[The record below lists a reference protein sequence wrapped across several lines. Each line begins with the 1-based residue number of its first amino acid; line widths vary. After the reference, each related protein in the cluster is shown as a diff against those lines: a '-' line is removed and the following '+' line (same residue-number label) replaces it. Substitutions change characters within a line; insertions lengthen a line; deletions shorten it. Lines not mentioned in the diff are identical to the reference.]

1 MYHFRLFMTND
12 KALGIL
18 NKDYCKP
25 VVDWNAQKYIHV
37 ALAEGNVTIKDMI
50 IVFNHNIAHNDA
62 FHFVSDK
69 FANLP
74 GLKSSI
80 GLRGAGFIHMNRNSS
95 GMKWLLEGK
104 SISLENFDNHT
115 AHPSDSVLFEE
126 LRSLFEEDALKV
138 EPELKYSSETDFNM

>member
-62 FHFVSDK
+62 FHFVRDK
-69 FANLP
+69 FANIP
-74 GLKSSI
+74 GLKSFI
-80 GLRGAGFIHMNRNSS
+80 CLRGAGFIHRNRNSS
-95 GMKWLLEGK
+95 DMKWLLEGK
-104 SISLENFDNHT
+104 SISLENFENHT
-115 AHPSDSVLFEE
+115 AHPDDSAMFED
-126 LRSLFEEDALKV
+126 LRSLFERDALTV
-138 EPELKYSSETDFNM
+138 EPELKQASSNEFGM